1 MADNSLTEIGN
12 VHASMQGG
20 YEEIC
25 EDLQLILAHAM
36 ESFGPDLLWRDRFSH
51 VSLSEPGLQPPH
63 LSGDSMANL

>member
-36 ESFGPDLLWRDRFSH
+36 ESFGPDFYGEIGSATSPYLN
-51 VSLSEPGLQPPH
+51 PGLQPPH